1 MGTRMDRT
9 VQEGGDTMDE
19 LTRCLYEFVCE
30 KRLGSL
36 SEDQEYIDAVLGA
49 KRVASYL
56 SKEQQPELRALMDA
70 AAAQGDI
77 TSEHLFCA
85 ALSLARELNKLVR
98 V

>member
-1 MGTRMDRT
+1 MD
-9 VQEGGDTMDE
+9 D

-30 KRLGSL
+30 KRLGRL
-36 SEDQEYIDAVLGA
+36 SEDAEFIDAVLTVERQQ

-77 TSEHLFCA
+77 TGEHLFCA
-85 ALSLARELNKLVR
+85 ALSLARELNRLVR
-98 V
+98 S

>member
-1 MGTRMDRT
+1 
-9 VQEGGDTMDE
+9 MDE

-36 SEDQEYIDAVLGA
+36 SEDQAYIDAVLGA
-49 KRVASYL
+49 ERQEERVASYL

-77 TSEHLFCA
+77 TGEHLFCA

-98 V
+98 A